1 MTTIQT
7 APPTVRDVPHIDTP
21 PPYIELGERD
31 GIARIQ
37 LPSGHEAVHLTSYR
51 DVMTILGDSTAS
63 RAECNVVD
71 GPSFMPTIWAPEV
84 LINLDQPV
92 HGRMR
97 KFIAQDFS
105 AHGTERLR
113 PLVERVV
120 DERIA
125 ALQDGSADP
134 ELIGSFFS
142 VVPSHVVCEL
152 LGIPIERRQWMH
164 DLGRTIQIANKHD
177 IPGIVA
183 AWEELYGYVTA
194 HVRGEV
200 ERDEEG
206 LTARYM
212 RRGAEVEPPLDEVDV
227 QGIVMGIVLGGD
239 NNIVTMAAKTAFVAL
254 AQPAI
259 YERLSAEPE
268 KVDALIEEVLRLMP
282 LGTPGTFPRLL
293 TRELTTGQGVL
304 PAGTVVYPDVVRA
317 NRDPSV
323 FPDPELISLD
333 RPPTRHLQFGYGM
346 HHCMGAAMTRLE
358 LRSILGSLVRAFPS
372 LQLATPAAD
381 IAWWFGTGLRRPQ
394 ELPVQW

>member
-31 GIARIQ
+31 GIARIE

-113 PLVERVV
+113 PLVERIV

-125 ALQDGSADP
+125 ALRDGSAEP

-152 LGIPIERRQWMH
+152 LGIPIERRAWMH
-164 DLGRTIQIANKHD
+164 DLGRTIQIADKHD
-177 IPGIVA
+177 IPGIVT

-200 ERDEEG
+200 ERDDEG

-212 RRGAEVEPPLDEVDV
+212 RRGAEAQPPLDEIDV

-259 YERLSAEPE
+259 YERIAAEPE
-268 KVDALIEEVLRLMP
+268 KVDPLIEEVLRLMP

-293 TRELTTGQGVL
+293 TRELTTEHGVL
-304 PAGTVVYPDVVRA
+304 SAGTVVYPDVVRA

-358 LRSILGSLVRAFPS
+358 LQAILGSLVRAFPS
-372 LQLATPAAD
+372 LALRTPPD
-381 IAWWFGTGLRRPQ
+381 EIAWWFGTGLRRPQ